1 MSIFQC
7 MMADI
12 SEAAAC
18 LPQALLGG
26 MLLGICACGV
36 WILLKRYFPKFPSV
50 GTGKWIVVV
59 LFVVYFLVL
68 LQTVFFSREPGSR
81 WGTEMHFLGTWGTT
95 MQDHAWVLENIL
107 LFVPFGLLLP
117 LFLPGKWHFIT
128 VPAGLLCSVCIELI
142 QHLTGRGFCQLDDI
156 IMNTLGTLTGYLLWA
171 LAALL
176 LRGLFRLFGNTV
188 RRRMICSVAAVFWMS
203 VIFLFSG
210 QPADE
215 STQTSL
221 RVERMICSV
230 AVPGYVLKTPEEQTA
245 LAQRIEFPVRKGAH
259 MTEYA
264 ILAVLFL
271 GIVSRRELTRRELVR
286 AVFLAAVYAA
296 ADEFHQRFVPGRSG
310 QLRDVLIDSAGGT
323 IGVLAAYGLLHKR
336 ER

>member
-1 MSIFQC
+1 
-7 MMADI
+7 
-12 SEAAAC
+12 
-18 LPQALLGG
+18 
-26 MLLGICACGV
+26 
-36 WILLKRYFPKFPSV
+36 
-50 GTGKWIVVV
+50 
-59 LFVVYFLVL
+59 
-68 LQTVFFSREPGSR
+68 
-81 WGTEMHFLGTWGTT
+81 
-95 MQDHAWVLENIL
+95 
-107 LFVPFGLLLP
+107 
-117 LFLPGKWHFIT
+117 
-128 VPAGLLCSVCIELI
+128 
-142 QHLTGRGFCQLDDI
+142 
-156 IMNTLGTLTGYLLWA
+156 
-171 LAALL
+171 
-176 LRGLFRLFGNTV
+176 
-188 RRRMICSVAAVFWMS
+188 MICSVAAVFWMG

-230 AVPGYVLKTPEEQTA
+230 TVPGYVLKTPE
-245 LAQRIEFPVRKGAH
+245 AQRIEFPVRKGAH

-310 QLRDVLIDSAGGT
+310 QLRDVLIDSVGGT